1 MRIAAAVETQ
11 PQRLTAGIT
20 HLQRRQPIAVEIAGL
35 RFVAGQRL
43 RLQRGLRL
51 PAARQV
57 RQRTSGKEQ
66 GVGFLGRQPALAIG
80 LFRQR
85 AQQLSLHLRQQLIL
99 FQQRQLQGVI
109 AQRATVIAQPTIL
122 ILARGGNRQ
131 LQGGVAARRI
141 AHGFQR
147 NAELQQRQAGSRLVV
162 TAPDFTQG
170 AERRF
175 LLTRQHQ
182 RGIGLG
188 GKAAGLGVVAVAHGH
203 QAWLLQIAQ
212 QALVAFINGVDR
224 YAIALLAGTHE
235 EVHGVGGQPVL
246 FRPLSIP

>member
-1 MRIAAAVETQ
+1 M
-11 PQRLTAGIT
+11 
-20 HLQRRQPIAVEIAGL
+20 

-57 RQRTSGKEQ
+57 GQRPSGKEQ

-85 AQQLSLHLRQQLIL
+85 AQKLILHLRQQLIL

-109 AQRATVIAQPTIL
+109 AKRATVIAQPAIL
-122 ILARGGNRQ
+122 ILTRGGNRQ

-162 TAPDFTQG
+162 TAPDFT
-170 AERRF
+170 
-175 LLTRQHQ
+175 
-182 RGIGLG
+182 
-188 GKAAGLGVVAVAHGH
+188 
-203 QAWLLQIAQ
+203 
-212 QALVAFINGVDR
+212 
-224 YAIALLAGTHE
+224 
-235 EVHGVGGQPVL
+235 
-246 FRPLSIP
+246 